1 MFGGYY
7 KGRRVLVTG
16 HTGFKGAWLSLWL
29 RHLGA
34 EVHGAGLEAPTD
46 PCLHEVIAP
55 DTFTSDTS
63 CDIRDLAA
71 LEGVLVSAQPE
82 FIFHLA
88 AQPLVRMSYEEPLET
103 LMTNVL
109 GTAHVLESVR
119 RLELNCPVLV
129 VTSDKCYE
137 NDGGDQLFAE
147 DNLLGGAD
155 VYSASKAASELVAH
169 SWRRSFYDRD
179 DCLGPIATAR
189 AGNVIG
195 GGDYAEDR
203 IVPDAVRALMA
214 SKAVPVRNPAAVRPW
229 QHVIDC
235 LSGYLWLGARMGG
248 LDVGSTYNFGP
259 NPESQQ
265 PVQQLVEELL
275 KHWPGDWCNLA
286 EDNPPPEAPR
296 LSLSIDKAERELG
309 WQPVW
314 DWKTAVERTAAWY
327 HARHVDNKTDLRE
340 YSLSQII
347 QHCDNAATAGRAWAR

>member
-1 MFGGYY
+1 M
-7 KGRRVLVTG
+7 RTCQNVLVTG
-16 HTGFKGAWLSLWL
+16 GCGFIGSAFIRRTLADEGFSGTLVNLDALTYAGSVLNLPGADKDPRYTFCEGRIQDRALVEERCREHSIDTVV
-29 RHLGA
+29 HFAA
-34 EVHGAGLEAPTD
+34 ESHVDRSIDGPA
-46 PCLHEVIAP
+46 
-55 DTFTSDTS
+55 
-63 CDIRDLAA
+63 
-71 LEGVLVSAQPE
+71 E
-82 FIFHLA
+82 FID
-88 AQPLVRMSYEEPLET
+88 
-103 LMTNVL
+103 TNIL
-109 GTAHVLESVR
+109 GTFSLLEVVRKLGNIHFHHVSTDEVYGSLGE
-119 RLELNCPVLV
+119 
-129 VTSDKCYE
+129 T
-137 NDGGDQLFAE
+137 GLFHETTAY
-147 DNLLGGAD
+147 DPRSP
-155 VYSASKAASELVAH
+155 YSASKAASELVAH

-179 DCLGPIATAR
+179 DSLGPIATAR

-314 DWKTAVERTAAWY
+314 DWQTAVERTAAWY